1 MTMSERGALAVSLA
15 VLGGIAAVV
24 FPTLN
29 LAAWVGFI
37 TWACF
42 FQAGGDGEALKKS
55 IAGNI
60 LGAVCAWVAVLL
72 LQAINLDASLW
83 MVRAVLVVGGTLGAM
98 VMASGI
104 AVFSLVPAAV
114 YGYAATF
121 GYLFQ
126 TPDARSM
133 DLMLHFGRSN
143 GLVQVIASV
152 ILGGIFGLGCKKM
165 IGALTK
171 K

>member
-1 MTMSERGALAVSLA
+1 MSALVALAVSLG

-24 FPTLN
+24 FTTLN

-37 TWACF
+37 SWACF
-42 FQAGGDGEALKKS
+42 FQAGGDGEALKKT

-60 LGAVCAWVAVLL
+60 LGALFGWLAVMLML
-72 LQAINLDASLW
+72 AVPVEGSLW
-83 MVRAVLVVGGTLGAM
+83 MVRAVLVVGGTIAVM
-98 VMASGI
+98 VLASRI
-104 AVFSLVPAAV
+104 TVFSLIPAAV

-133 DLMLHFGRSN
+133 DRLLHLGRSN
-143 GLVQVIASV
+143 GLILVIASV
-152 ILGGIFGLGCKKM
+152 ILGGIFGLVSKKM
-165 IGALTK
+165 ATALTK
-171 K
+171 S